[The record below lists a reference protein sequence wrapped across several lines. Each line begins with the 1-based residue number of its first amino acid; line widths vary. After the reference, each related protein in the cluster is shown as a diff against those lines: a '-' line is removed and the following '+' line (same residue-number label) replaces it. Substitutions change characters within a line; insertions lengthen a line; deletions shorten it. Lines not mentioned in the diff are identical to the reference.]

1 VPPRGRRL
9 TWLDVFTS
17 TPLAGNGLAV
27 VHDADDLDAVAMAA
41 FARETAQSETTFV
54 QRPSA
59 AGPGADYRN
68 RIFTMVEE
76 IRFAGHPSLGTAVA
90 VARER
95 GLTEARFHQ
104 ETIAGVQPVE
114 VELAGDLA
122 RATMLQEPAEFGD
135 AIEAAPVL
143 GALGLGPA
151 DAHPELPVQPVSTGI
166 FHLMV
171 PLRDRVAL
179 ERIRPNFLRVES
191 LEAKTATMILY
202 PFVCDDA
209 DGDLIHARGFAAERN
224 QVFED
229 PATGSAAGPLC
240 AYLHRHRGRAEATIT
255 QGLDMGRPSRL
266 ETAIVGD
273 RVQVAG
279 DCVVVFEGE
288 LRL

>member
-1 VPPRGRRL
+1 VPRGRRL

-27 VHDADDLDAVAMAA
+27 VHDADDLDAATMAA

-54 QRPSA
+54 QRPSP

-95 GLTEARFHQ
+95 GLTEASFQQ
-104 ETIAGVQPVE
+104 ETIAGVQPVD
-114 VELAGDLA
+114 VQLMGDRA
-122 RATMLQEPAEFGD
+122 RATMLQEPAEFGEP
-135 AIEAAPVL
+135 IEAAPVL

-202 PFVCDDA
+202 PFVCDGPV
-209 DGDLIHARGFAAERN
+209 DGEVHARGFAAERN

-240 AYLHRHRGRAEATIT
+240 AYLHRHRDRASATIT
-255 QGLDMGRPSRL
+255 QGADMGRPSRL
-266 ETAIVGD
+266 DTAIVDD

-279 DCVVVFEGE
+279 DCVIVFEGE